1 MVSVANMG
9 TWSGQTQSDYVTF
22 MAMVKSQLVD
32 SALATPVV
40 Y

>member
-9 TWSGQTQSDYVTF
+9 TWPGQTQSDYVTF
-22 MAMVKSQLVD
+22 MAMVKSLVD